1 MNTLQWSLRRT
12 LVWLAP
18 FAMLALLL
26 MWQTDWG
33 RAFARSPASAE
44 TTPAPQ
50 PLTLALLPEYRPAAI
65 NPGGN
70 DAIERTLFNPTRRP
84 APSPAATEAKPKIQ
98 RGQFALSGTLMVDGK
113 AIAYLREVQGGKS
126 RRVMQGETVN
136 GMVVSEVRPDR
147 VRLSVGEESEDLTL
161 KVAAGPK
168 TTIQPVMPV
177 VGSGPVT
184 ASAAPAPGATP
195 NQPPIPQARD
205 VSEVLAERRR
215 AARAAE
221 AAAQGLP
228 PGSPNPA
235 LAGSAPVTAPN
246 MPPPPTVNPNAGD
259 PQWQSVYQRYQQPR
273 R

>member
-1 MNTLQWSLRRT
+1 MNTLRLTVRRT

-18 FAMLALLL
+18 VAFLVLLL

-33 RAFARSPASAE
+33 RAFASSPAPE

-50 PLTLALLPEYRPAAI
+50 PLTLGLLPEYRPAAV
-65 NPGGN
+65 NPGSN
-70 DAIERTLFNPTRRP
+70 DAVERTLFNPTRRP
-84 APSPAATEAKPKIQ
+84 APSAVAAEVKPRIQ

-113 AIAYLREVQGGKS
+113 AIAFLREVQGGKS
-126 RRVMQGETVN
+126 RRVVQGETVN
-136 GMVVSEVRPDR
+136 GMTVSEIRPDR
-147 VRLSVGEESEDLTL
+147 VKLSVGDESEDLTL
-161 KVAAGPK
+161 KVATGPK
-168 TTIQPVMPV
+168 TK
-177 VGSGPVT
+177 
-184 ASAAPAPGATP
+184 
-195 NQPPIPQARD
+195 PPIPQARD

-221 AAAQGLP
+221 VAAQGLP

-235 LAGSAPVTAPN
+235 LAVTAPN
-246 MPPPPTVNPNAGD
+246 MPPPPTVPNAGD